1 MSAAATDLTLR
12 DELRA
17 SDRPA
22 LERIL
27 IDSKY
32 FRTDEVPVALQL
44 MDDRLAKG
52 EHSEYRFIV
61 VEREGKVVGY
71 CCYGLIACSVHSY
84 DLYWIAVEP
93 TLQRAGIGRKLM
105 AATEER
111 VRAKE
116 GKRIYVET
124 SSKPQYEPTR
134 QFYLRCGYKPEA
146 TLEDFYAPGDGKLI
160 FVKIMG

>member
-12 DELRA
+12 DELRPT
-17 SDRPA
+17 DRDA

-32 FRTDEVPVALQL
+32 FRTDEVPVALEL
-44 MDDRLAKG
+44 MDDRLKDG
-52 EHSEYRFIV
+52 EQSEYRFIV
-61 VEREGKVVGY
+61 AERDGKVIGY
-71 CCYGLIACSVHSY
+71 CCYGLIACSVHSF

-93 TLQRAGIGRKLM
+93 TLQRAGVGRRLM

-111 VRAKE
+111 VKAAG

-134 QFYLRCGYKPEA
+134 KFYLRCGYKLEA
-146 TLEDFYAPGDGKLI
+146 TLPDFYAPEDGKVI
-160 FVKIMG
+160 FVKVLA

>member
-1 MSAAATDLTLR
+1 MSAAATELILR

-17 SDRPA
+17 SDRPE

-32 FRTDEVPVALQL
+32 FRTDEVPVALEL
-44 MDDRLAKG
+44 MDDRLTKG
-52 EHSEYRFIV
+52 EKSEYRFIV

-111 VRAKE
+111 VRAAA

-124 SSKPQYEPTR
+124 SSKTQYEPTR
-134 QFYLRCGYKPEA
+134 QFYLRCGYKLEA
-146 TLEDFYAPGDGKLI
+146 TLADFYAPEDGKLI
-160 FVKIMG
+160 FVKVME

>member
-1 MSAAATDLTLR
+1 MPSATPELTLR
-12 DELRA
+12 DELRP
-17 SDRPA
+17 SDRPE

-32 FRTDEVPVALQL
+32 FRTDEVPVACEL
-44 MDDRLAKG
+44 MDDRLTKG
-52 EHSEYRFIV
+52 ENSEYRFIV
-61 VEREGKVVGY
+61 AEREGKVVGY
-71 CCYGLIACSVHSY
+71 CCYGLISCSVHSY

-111 VRAKE
+111 VTAAG

-124 SSKPQYEPTR
+124 STKPQYEPTR
-134 QFYLRCGYKPEA
+134 QFYLRVGYKPEA
-146 TLEDFYAPGDGKLI
+146 TLPDFYAPEDGKII
-160 FVKIMG
+160 FVKVIA

>member
-1 MSAAATDLTLR
+1 MPAATTELTLR
-12 DELRA
+12 DELRPP
-17 SDRPA
+17 DRSA

-27 IDSKY
+27 LDSKY

-44 MDDRLAKG
+44 MDDRLANG

-61 VEREGKVVGY
+61 AEREGKVIGY
-71 CCYGLIACSVHSY
+71 CCYGLIACSIHSF

-111 VRAKE
+111 VKTAG

-124 SSKPQYEPTR
+124 STKPQYEPTR
-134 QFYLRCGYKPEA
+134 QFYLRVGYKPEA
-146 TLEDFYAPGDGKLI
+146 TLPDFYAPEDGKVI
-160 FVKIMG
+160 FVKVIP